1 MAYGTHYTGARLL
14 WPDGSPLNVHRDC
27 LPAISEEQVSEFFS
41 RVRAIIGEATESAA
55 ADEGSRT
62 SMHGLA
68 GDLNDV
74 AAAVRVIPN
83 GGPADWNAF
92 NRMGMAVWA
101 ATGGDPAGLDLFHA
115 WAERHKSYDA
125 DEVAE
130 RWPVY
135 PSSPPDKIGAGTLFY
150 LAREAVPT
158 WQRPSAAPTGGV
170 EFDPLTP
177 LLPESAFQR
186 GNQHFALNQDGA
198 ALAFVAEYSNSLHYC
213 HQFGCW
219 LKWTGSIWE
228 RDHTDLAFE
237 WARKLSRD
245 MADDSVRREFSKVA
259 HASAVERFARS
270 DRDMVVKADDLDR
283 DTFMLG
289 TPDGTVD
296 LRTGDL
302 LPARPDDLIM
312 RSAAVAPAETADC
325 ATWLRFLNEATGGD
339 DTLVGFLQRFGGTR

>member
-1 MAYGTHYTGARLL
+1 M
-14 WPDGSPLNVHRDC
+14 
-27 LPAISEEQVSEFFS
+27 
-41 RVRAIIGEATESAA
+41 
-55 ADEGSRT
+55 
-62 SMHGLA
+62 
-68 GDLNDV
+68 
-74 AAAVRVIPN
+74 
-83 GGPADWNAF
+83 
-92 NRMGMAVWA
+92 
-101 ATGGDPAGLDLFHA
+101 
-115 WAERHKSYDA
+115 
-125 DEVAE
+125 
-130 RWPVY
+130 
-135 PSSPPDKIGAGTLFY
+135 
-150 LAREAVPT
+150 PT

-270 DRDMVVKADDLDR
+270 DRDMVVEADDLDR
-283 DTFMLG
+283 DAFMLG

-302 LPARPDDLIM
+302 LPARPDDLITQ
-312 RSAAVAPAETADC
+312 SAAVAPAETADC
-325 ATWLRFLNEATGGD
+325 PTWLRFLNEATGGD
-339 DTLVGFLQRFGGTR
+339 DALVGFLQRFGGYTLTGDTREHALLFVHGAGGNGKSVWLNTLTGIMGAYAKTAAMDTLTASKSERHPTDMAMLHGARLVLASETEEWAESKIKALTGGDPVTARFMREDFSPTPRSSS